1 MTSEKPL
8 QYEPSQDVLDF
19 LKEIM
24 KLRFPHVKHHHPEKI
39 TTRTQNEVVFVE
51 LWSST
56 GQWIMTEENSIAK
69 VLDLEKRIK
78 DPRFRAYML
87 KFLAEAITSQK

>member
-8 QYEPSQDVLDF
+8 QPEPSQDVLDF

-24 KLRFPHVKHHHPEKI
+24 RLRFPQLKHQHPEKI
-39 TTRTQNEVVFVE
+39 TTRTQDGVVFVE
-51 LWSST
+51 LWSNT
-56 GQWIMTEENSIAK
+56 GQWIMTEETAIGK

-78 DPRFRAYML
+78 DPQFRAHML
-87 KFLAEAITSQK
+87 KFFAEAMTSQK